1 MRRKSLI
8 KNGFRVLVVDDD
20 EEFVSAV
27 KELLERNNYDVI
39 TAFSGREALQKT
51 AEAPDINIALLDL
64 VMPMMDG
71 FTLLEKLK
79 DILPDLTVMIVTGQG
94 TVQTAVDAIK
104 HGASDFITKPFDKDV
119 LLNKLEVIRKSHE
132 LESKVGE
139 LKQIISQ
146 KYGFE
151 NIISSSKIMKS
162 VFEKASAA
170 ARSNAPVFIVGE
182 TGTGKE
188 LLSKAIHLA
197 GDRST
202 KPFIAVNCGAIP
214 KELLESELFGYKK
227 GAFTGAVKD
236 HEGLFIAANGGTILL
251 DEIGEMPKD
260 LQVRLL
266 RVLEDYKVR
275 PLGHTTEIPLDVRVI
290 AASNHTIDDLKG
302 EYLREDLFF
311 RLAVIVIELP
321 PLRDR
326 KSDIPLLIDNFINT
340 FNQKYSKNIE
350 ALSEEAFNHLY
361 SYNFPGN
368 IRELENLIEGIIAV
382 SSNQK
387 KTITEKDLKGH
398 LVWQH
403 PKTSEHQVLSL
414 DKLEK
419 YALEEALRESNGN
432 KSRAAEMLGI
442 SRDTLYRKLKLFGM
456 N

>member
-1 MRRKSLI
+1 LSESKF
-8 KNGFRVLVVDDD
+8 KVLVVDDD

-27 KELLERNNYDVI
+27 KELLERNNYEVI
-39 TAFSGREALQKT
+39 TAFSGREALQKS
-51 AEAPDINIALLDL
+51 AEISSINIALLDL

-79 DILPDLTVMIVTGQG
+79 DVIPGLTVMIVTGQG
-94 TVQTAVDAIK
+94 TVQTAVEAIK
-104 HGASDFITKPFDKDV
+104 HGAFDFIAKPFDKDV
-119 LLNKLEVIRKSHE
+119 LLNKLEVIRKSYE
-132 LESKVGE
+132 LENKLGE
-139 LKQIISQ
+139 LKQLISQ

-151 NIISSSKIMKS
+151 NIISNSKIMKA
-162 VFEKASAA
+162 VFEKTSAA

-188 LLSKAIHLA
+188 LLSKAIHLS
-197 GDRST
+197 GERSS

-227 GAFTGAVKD
+227 GAFTGAVRD

-275 PLGHTTEIPLDVRVI
+275 PIGHTQEVSLDVRVI
-290 AASNHTIDDLKG
+290 AASNQPIEDLKKK
-302 EYLREDLFF
+302 YLREDLFF

-326 KSDIPLLIDNFINT
+326 KSDIPLLIENFINT
-340 FNQKYSKNIE
+340 FNKKYSKNIE
-350 ALSEEAFNHLY
+350 GLSEGAFNHLY
-361 SYNFPGN
+361 SYDFPGN

-382 SSNQK
+382 SSPDK
-387 KTITEKDLKGH
+387 ETITYKDLKAH
-398 LVWQH
+398 LLWQE
-403 PKTSEHQVLSL
+403 PKTSEHQILAL

-419 YALEEALRESNGN
+419 FALEEALRESKGN
-432 KSRAAEMLGI
+432 KSRAAELLGI
-442 SRDTLYRKLKLFGM
+442 SRDTLYRKLKLF
-456 N
+456 NIQ

>member
-1 MRRKSLI
+1 MS

-27 KELLERNNYDVI
+27 KELLERSNYDVI
-39 TAFSGREALQKT
+39 TAFSGREALQKVSDD
-51 AEAPDINIALLDL
+51 PNINIALLDL
-64 VMPMMDG
+64 VMPMMNG

-79 DILPDLTVMIVTGQG
+79 DIIPQLTVMIVTGQG

-119 LLNKLEVIRKSHE
+119 LLNKLEVIRKSYE
-132 LESKVGE
+132 LENKLGE
-139 LKQIISQ
+139 LEQIISQ

-151 NIISSSKIMKS
+151 NIISGSRIMKG

-188 LLSKAIHLA
+188 LLAKAIHLA
-197 GDRST
+197 GDRAN

-227 GAFTGAVKD
+227 GAFTGAVRD

-266 RVLEDYKVR
+266 RVLEEYKVR
-275 PLGHTTEIPLDVRVI
+275 PIGHTKEIALDVRVI
-290 AASNHTIDDLKG
+290 AASNHTLEELKN
-302 EYLREDLFF
+302 EFLREDLFF
-311 RLAVIVIELP
+311 RLAVIVVELP

-326 KSDIPLLIDNFINT
+326 KSDIPLLIDSFINT
-340 FNQKYSKNIE
+340 FNLKYCKDIE
-350 ALSEEAFNHLY
+350 SFSEEAFNHLY
-361 SYNFPGN
+361 NYEFPGN

-387 KTITEKDLKGH
+387 KTITDKDLKDH
-398 LVWQH
+398 LVWQQ
-403 PKTSEHQVLSL
+403 PKTSEHQILAL

-419 YALEEALRESNGN
+419 FALEEALRESKGN

-442 SRDTLYRKLKLFGM
+442 SRDTLYRKLKFYEI